1 MKSTDQQNDAGA
13 RPATERV
20 CLPPGR
26 IMQHMA
32 GTIAWGATRK
42 PRGMVGSDV
51 PAQMMVELIN
61 GKIRPL
67 TPAEARLLSRWKWNR
82 P

>member
-1 MKSTDQQNDAGA
+1 MKPLDQQIDAK
-13 RPATERV
+13 PAERV

-32 GTIAWGATRK
+32 GTIAWGPDGKAL
-42 PRGMVGSDV
+42 GIVGRDV
-51 PAQMMVELIN
+51 PAQLVVELIN

-67 TPAEARLLSRWKWNR
+67 TTAETRLFNRWNR
-82 P
+82 L